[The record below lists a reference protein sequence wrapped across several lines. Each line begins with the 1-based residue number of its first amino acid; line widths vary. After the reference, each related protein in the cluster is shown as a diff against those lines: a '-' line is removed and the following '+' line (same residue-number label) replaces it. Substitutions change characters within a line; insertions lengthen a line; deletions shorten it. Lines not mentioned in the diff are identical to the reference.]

1 MGPQGL
7 KLTNMGPF
15 FWCKKCFSNPM
26 WRSGNL
32 SSFTSPPPL
41 TSERPRR
48 WTWSKIQNW
57 GENPEMRN
65 QPSIIKPM
73 ISLQYTSF
81 LDFHLNS
88 GFWTPSRFPPLPQNL
103 LRLPDICKK
112 YILRKNWSKTI
123 SPGLSRD
130 QRNLQA
136 PPGGVH
142 HHHHHHQLR

>member
-1 MGPQGL
+1 MG
-7 KLTNMGPF
+7 
-15 FWCKKCFSNPM
+15 
-26 WRSGNL
+26 
-32 SSFTSPPPL
+32 PPL

-73 ISLQYTSF
+73 ISLEYTSF

-112 YILRKNWSKTI
+112 NTFCEKIGPKQSLLASAGTNVIYRLHLVESTTTTT
-123 SPGLSRD
+123 
-130 QRNLQA
+130 
-136 PPGGVH
+136 
-142 HHHHHHQLR
+142 